1 MEIFTVTAKNT
12 PRMDS
17 FLLEKLPA
25 LSIGKLNKYLRENK
39 IKLNGKKQP
48 LATRLKQGDEI
59 RLYLPIENADE
70 AKAPTKNA
78 LSIVYE
84 DDALLLVQKPAGL
97 LCEDAS
103 DESDTLQNRA
113 RCYMQENG
121 KAKSDFAVRLCHR
134 LDAGTSGLVALAKSA
149 EAEALVAQLIK
160 NRKLK
165 KEYLC
170 VTLGIPSP
178 AKGTL
183 RGYLI
188 KDAAEGHVQV
198 REAPCKDGREIIT
211 EYRTSSTSGRLALLQ
226 VTLVTGRTHQ
236 IRAHLASIGCP
247 ILGDSKYGNNAMNRA
262 YRMKYQALCAYTLAF
277 PDLSD
282 TVLAGVSG
290 QKFTAEKPWYV
301 EQLLNKTLR

>member
-97 LCEDAS
+97 LC
-103 DESDTLQNRA
+103 
-113 RCYMQENG
+113 
-121 KAKSDFAVRLCHR
+121 
-134 LDAGTSGLVALAKSA
+134 
-149 EAEALVAQLIK
+149 
-160 NRKLK
+160 
-165 KEYLC
+165 
-170 VTLGIPSP
+170 
-178 AKGTL
+178 
-183 RGYLI
+183 
-188 KDAAEGHVQV
+188 
-198 REAPCKDGREIIT
+198 
-211 EYRTSSTSGRLALLQ
+211 
-226 VTLVTGRTHQ
+226 
-236 IRAHLASIGCP
+236 
-247 ILGDSKYGNNAMNRA
+247 
-262 YRMKYQALCAYTLAF
+262 
-277 PDLSD
+277 
-282 TVLAGVSG
+282 
-290 QKFTAEKPWYV
+290 
-301 EQLLNKTLR
+301 